1 MRFKNRNE
9 ARLPEVN
16 LIPMMDVLMT
26 VLTFFIVIS
35 MTLTIEQGVEVELPN
50 SSESAAV
57 AAGPDPLIVQLDPQ
71 GQLLVNN
78 QPASKEQL
86 SPQIQS
92 YLGSNKEGFVVLQ
105 ASPDLPYQDVVRL
118 LGDLKEV
125 GGDRVSLAIE

>member
-35 MTLTIEQGVEVELPN
+35 MTLTIEKGVEVELPN
-50 SSESAAV
+50 SADSAPV
-57 AAGPDPLIVQLDPQ
+57 TAAPEPLIVQLDPQ
-71 GQLLVNN
+71 GQILLNN
-78 QPASKEQL
+78 QPTSKEQL
-86 SPQIQS
+86 APQLQS
-92 YLGSNKEGFVVLQ
+92 YLTSNKEGFVVLQ
-105 ASPDLPYQDVVRL
+105 ASPDLPYEDVVRL